1 MAATSLPFAG
11 KRVLLVAAHP
21 DDETLFAASQFSVCR
36 TLCIVHTT
44 DGVTSRRAARA
55 NGFSSRAAYADARRS
70 ELATSLAVGGVIAG
84 CVTLGYRDQTAS
96 YHLDRIAARL
106 QGIFETSRPDL
117 ILTHGYEGGHLDHDA
132 TCCAVHLALRRLGR
146 KIPVWEFAG
155 YHAQAGRV
163 VRNRFPEDGRP
174 APITVVLNEAQRR
187 TKARMLACFTTQR
200 HVVDR
205 FSLHAEQ
212 FRPAPDYDFSLPP
225 FAGSL
230 GYEIN
235 PRAPEGRAWR
245 ALVQAEFVDARG
257 RAFRRAR
264 LWFAFKKNRMKR
276 RLSGFRRSAHGA
288 AISG

>member
-1 MAATSLPFAG
+1 MTTASLPFAG

-44 DGVTSRRAARA
+44 DGATSRRAARA

-70 ELATSLAVGGVIAG
+70 ELATSLAAGGVTAA

-96 YHLDRIAARL
+96 YRLGVIAARL
-106 QGIFETSRPDL
+106 RGIFETTRPDL

-155 YHAQAGRV
+155 YHVQLGRI

-174 APITVVLNEAQRR
+174 APITLVLDEAQRR
-187 TKARMLACFTTQR
+187 TKARMLACFSTQQQ
-200 HVVDR
+200 VVEG

-212 FRPAPDYDFSLPP
+212 FRPAPDYDFSVPP
-225 FAGSL
+225 FAGPL
-230 GYEIN
+230 GYEID
-235 PRAPEGRAWR
+235 PQAPEGRAWR
-245 ALVQAEFVDARG
+245 ALVRAEFIEASN
-257 RAFRRAR
+257 RAFRRAQ
-264 LWFAFKKNRMKR
+264 LWCAFKKARMKR
-276 RLSGFRRSAHGA
+276 KFSGLRLGARKA
-288 AISG
+288 AIPS